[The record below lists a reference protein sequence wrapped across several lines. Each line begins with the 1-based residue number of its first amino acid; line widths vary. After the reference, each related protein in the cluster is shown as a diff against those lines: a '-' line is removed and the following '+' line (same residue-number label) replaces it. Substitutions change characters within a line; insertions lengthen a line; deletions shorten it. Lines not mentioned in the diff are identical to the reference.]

1 MTIDKQIEVAN
12 RHDKRER
19 ERLGNQ
25 CDGGE
30 FSESER
36 DAQIEEILVRRLK
49 HKTVNKHL
57 DVLGSIFK
65 WLNTA
70 DIDADV
76 RNPFKGRRF
85 TKKELELL
93 RQDTREA
100 WDTATA
106 RRYLEGPAMS
116 GCLSKSKRGEQGDEI
131 IKDGLYWITLMLAFM
146 CVRLEECAQAW
157 RTDIVLVDG
166 IHCLRIKSGGG
177 KRTKNNQSE
186 RLAPIHP
193 ILLDLGLE
201 AYLAR
206 PEIAAQRFLFPELHN
221 IKKRRRP
228 ETQKEAWEVSL
239 GGITKR
245 KKLRRKGAA
254 ISKLTARY
262 RQSLGVTDG
271 WIDNHSFRATI
282 NTMLKGKG
290 IAAETRDALLGHK
303 GKSTAQIHYDKK
315 EFVPILFTAIKCIDY
330 GLVIKNIN
338 GENQIVRTPA

>member
-1 MTIDKQIEVAN
+1 MIEDKEADKLWGNEQIIHLQKAVELWIAKHGDIQAGEILPSMTKAFRSWLLRIPCKYNKSPQARKMTIDKQIEAAN

-116 GCLSKSKRGEQGDEI
+116 GCLSKSKVSKETRSLKMVCIGSLSCLRLCAFVWKSAHRLGGQTSFWSMAFTACASSPVVANVLKI
-131 IKDGLYWITLMLAFM
+131 IK
-146 CVRLEECAQAW
+146 VRGW
-157 RTDIVLVDG
+157 HRSTPSYST
-166 IHCLRIKSGGG
+166 SG
-177 KRTKNNQSE
+177 
-186 RLAPIHP
+186 
-193 ILLDLGLE
+193 
-201 AYLAR
+201 
-206 PEIAAQRFLFPELHN
+206 
-221 IKKRRRP
+221 
-228 ETQKEAWEVSL
+228 
-239 GGITKR
+239 
-245 KKLRRKGAA
+245 
-254 ISKLTARY
+254 
-262 RQSLGVTDG
+262 
-271 WIDNHSFRATI
+271 
-282 NTMLKGKG
+282 
-290 IAAETRDALLGHK
+290 
-303 GKSTAQIHYDKK
+303 
-315 EFVPILFTAIKCIDY
+315 
-330 GLVIKNIN
+330 
-338 GENQIVRTPA
+338 